1 MKRRGSGEAI
11 SMKKIELETRVI
23 DFIQQHNLIS
33 TGEIVVVGVSGG
45 ADSVCLLHILA
56 GWQSKLDI
64 KLHVAHL
71 NHQLRG
77 FESEADAKYVA
88 NLAGKLDIPITIG
101 KRDVAAYR
109 AERHCSMEEA
119 ARELR
124 YGFLAKVADDIGAN
138 RVAIGHTR
146 DDQVET
152 ILMHILR
159 GTGTSGL
166 RGLEPCSPFPFC
178 HSEPFASCHSEGEK
192 CSCPIYW
199 AIVPDKSGN
208 YKRLR
213 EESPKAK
220 NLGLVVIRP
229 LLNVTREETLNY
241 CQERQIEP
249 RIDSSNLSL
258 SFFRNRLRLELLP
271 LLREYNP
278 GVDQALFRLAEIAGN
293 DISYLEQQAFQLW
306 DEVARREEDAIY
318 LDKGKIVALPI
329 ALQRQLL
336 RLAIARL
343 AGDTRDIE
351 ANHIEAIRSLL
362 SKPVGK
368 RTSLPHGLVC
378 WNGYDEM
385 LLATSA
391 AKQSYLTLPLL
402 QGVFPLKVPGETVL
416 SGWRVVASIAGEQV
430 PSLSLRGTSPLS
442 LRGAKQRSN
451 LVAEFDLRRAGT
463 ELFVRQRQ
471 SGDRFQPL
479 GMDRPKKLQRFMVD
493 AKIPLLWRERIPIVC
508 SPRQIIWVVGW
519 RIDDRVKVTEATRE
533 ILRLEFIRL

>member
-1 MKRRGSGEAI
+1 
-11 SMKKIELETRVI
+11 MKKIELETRVI

-33 TGEIVVVGVSGG
+33 SGEIVVVGVSGG

-56 GWQSKLDI
+56 RWRSKLDI
-64 KLHVAHL
+64 KLHAAHL

-77 FESEADAKYVA
+77 VESEADAKYVA
-88 NLAGKLDIPITIG
+88 ALAGKLDIPATISR
-101 KRDVAAYR
+101 RDVAAYK
-109 AERHCSMEEA
+109 AERNCSMEEA

-124 YGFLAKVADDIGAN
+124 YDFLAKVADDIGAN

-178 HSEPFASCHSEGEK
+178 HSES
-192 CSCPIYW
+192 
-199 AIVPDKSGN
+199 
-208 YKRLR
+208 
-213 EESPKAK
+213 KAK
-220 NLGLVVIRP
+220 NLELVVIRP

-278 GVDQALFRLAEIAGN
+278 SVDQALLRLAEIAGS

-306 DEVARREEDAIY
+306 DEVARQEDDAIY
-318 LDKGKIVALPI
+318 LDKGKIAALPI

-343 AGDTRDIE
+343 VGDTRDIE

-368 RTSLPHGLVC
+368 RTSLPRGLVC
-378 WNGYDEM
+378 WNGYDEVVIAVSQSPEGNESTRD
-385 LLATSA
+385 LGLSTSRLFCPFPA
-391 AKQSYLTLPLL
+391 L

-416 SGWRVVASIAGEQV
+416 PGWRVVASIVGEQV
-430 PSLSLRGTSPLS
+430 PSLS

-451 LVAEFDLRRAGT
+451 LIAEFDFDKAGT

-471 SGDRFQPL
+471 TGDRFQPL
-479 GMDRPKKLQRFMVD
+479 GMDRPKKLQHFMVD

-508 SPRQIIWVVGW
+508 SPRQILWVVGW
-519 RIDDRVKVTEATRE
+519 RIEDRVKVTEATKE
-533 ILRLEFIRL
+533 ILRLEFSRL

>member
-1 MKRRGSGEAI
+1 
-11 SMKKIELETRVI
+11 MKKIELETRVI
-23 DFIQQHNLIS
+23 DFIQQHNLILS
-33 TGEIVVVGVSGG
+33 GEIVVVGVSGG

-56 GWQSKLDI
+56 RWQRRLDI
-64 KLHVAHL
+64 KLHIAHL

-77 FESEADAKYVA
+77 VESEADAKYVA
-88 NLAGKLDIPITIG
+88 SLAGKLDIPITIG
-101 KRDVAAYR
+101 KRDVAAYK
-109 AERHCSMEEA
+109 AERNCSTEEA

-124 YGFLAKVADDIGAN
+124 YDFLAKVADDIGAN

-166 RGLEPCSPFPFC
+166 RGLEPYSPFPFRHSDLPFGHSDFPSC
-178 HSEPFASCHSEGEK
+178 HSEP
-192 CSCPIYW
+192 
-199 AIVPDKSGN
+199 
-208 YKRLR
+208 
-213 EESPKAK
+213 KAK
-220 NLGLVVIRP
+220 NRTLVVIRP

-241 CQERQIEP
+241 CQKHQLKP

-258 SFFRNRLRLELLP
+258 SFFRNRFRLELLP

-278 GVDQALFRLAEIAGN
+278 GVDQALLRLAEIAGS
-293 DISYLEQQAFQLW
+293 DTSYLEQQTFQLW
-306 DEVARREEDAIY
+306 DEVARREEDAIS
-318 LDKGKIVALPI
+318 LDKAKIVALPI

-343 AGDTRDIE
+343 VGDTRDIE

-378 WNGYDEM
+378 WNGYDEVVI
-385 LLATSA
+385 AVS
-391 AKQSYLTLPLL
+391 QSPEGNEPTQDLGLSTFRLFCPFPLL

-416 SGWRVVASIAGEQV
+416 SRWRVVASIVGEQV
-430 PSLSLRGTSPLS
+430 PSVSLRGVLSPS
-442 LRGAKQRSN
+442 EGTCRSN
-451 LVAEFDLRRAGT
+451 LIAEFDLQRAGT

-471 SGDRFQPL
+471 PGDGFQPL
-479 GMDRPKKLQRFMVD
+479 GMDRPKKLQHFMVD

-519 RIDDRVKVTEATRE
+519 RIDDRVKVTEATKE